1 MASIFCFKRVI
12 IKFQSVLKQNLLTKY
27 RNFLQDLKG
36 PVYKINLCVKEY
48 GLRCLTAK
56 KYENQR
62 CDKKSR
68 NLSPLGLFT
77 AGVLIIALNNNNVE
91 TENNEKPP
99 EKAEIQIRKKGKF
112 AGQRQMHVKRRA
124 KN

>member
-12 IKFQSVLKQNLLTKY
+12 TKFHSVLKQNLLTKY
-27 RNFLQDLKG
+27 RIFLQDFKG
-36 PVYKINLCVKEY
+36 PVYNINLCVKEY

-68 NLSPLGLFT
+68 NLSLLGLFT
-77 AGVLIIALNNNNVE
+77 AGVLIIAPNNNNVE
-91 TENNEKPP
+91 AGNNKKTP
-99 EKAEIQIRKKGKF
+99 EKAEI
-112 AGQRQMHVKRRA
+112 
-124 KN
+124 